1 MVRPSIQP
9 NSPRCATKA
18 AVHGPKAEASAPK
31 KPMVGSFPACCA
43 SAASGHAAVAP
54 PNSVMKSRRLIASPG
69 PQDEASYLL
78 NLAHWK
84 GLESGLG
91 RSSRIT
97 AHATSKIDE
106 CGRGRGAPAGHSAH
120 GN

>member
-9 NSPRCATKA
+9 SSRRCATKA

-43 SAASGHAAVAP
+43 SAASGHAAAAP
-54 PNSVMKSRRLIASPG
+54 PNSVMKSRRLIASPE

-84 GLESGLG
+84 GLGLGLG
-91 RSSRIT
+91 RSSRTT
-97 AHATSKIDE
+97 ATPPSKINE
-106 CGRGRGAPAGHSAH
+106 NGRGRGAPAGHSAH
-120 GN
+120 RN